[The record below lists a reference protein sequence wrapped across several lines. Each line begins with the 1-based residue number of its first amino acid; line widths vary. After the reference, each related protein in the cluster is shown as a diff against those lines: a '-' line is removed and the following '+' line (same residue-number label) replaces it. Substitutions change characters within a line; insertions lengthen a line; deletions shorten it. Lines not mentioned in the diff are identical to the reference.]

1 MIEARNLTK
10 RYREL
15 LVIDNFSHSFEEGK
29 IYGIMGENGAGKS
42 TLFRCIAGIES
53 YEGSVFVSEKADWL
67 HERYTLL
74 LLIRHRHGIH

>member
-1 MIEARNLTK
+1 MMIEARNLTK

-53 YEGSVFVSEKADWL
+53 YEGSHTSQAWNTLSSVFVQK
-67 HERYTLL
+67 ERMSAE
-74 LLIRHRHGIH
+74 R

>member
-53 YEGSVFVSEKADWL
+53 YEGSVFGL